1 MIKPLSKKIISIFK
15 LTIVGLLGLSAFINA
30 GTIDDS
36 MTSNVGSDA
45 NWQTGLSVPS
55 DSAANAACSITAGL
69 AFSCTLP
76 ASGSDTVSCTG
87 VSLPAGVTLSNAC
100 VLAGTQTGDF
110 SVEVSFDD
118 GVSDALSRDYKFNH
132 SSQSKSYSFRSLCLS

>member
-55 DSAANAACSITAGL
+55 DSAANAACS
-69 AFSCTLP
+69 
-76 ASGSDTVSCTG
+76 VVTG
-87 VSLPAGVTLSNAC
+87 YPFFLHLTREWC
-100 VLAGTQTGDF
+100 
-110 SVEVSFDD
+110 
-118 GVSDALSRDYKFNH
+118 R
-132 SSQSKSYSFRSLCLS
+132 YS